1 MRRFL
6 IILLAL
12 ISVGVALADRT
23 QHNIKKEQQR
33 TNKEIKETA
42 KKIATTQKKTREQ
55 VNLLNKLTIE
65 IKENSSTLEKLKQ
78 SIDSIDNS
86 MSKLSDSISILEKN
100 LTSLRT
106 KYTNVLRAIR
116 ATQHSTNSAA
126 FIFSSK
132 SFSEA
137 YRRIRYMR
145 QFTTWQTRKS
155 KEITTTITSL
165 NSAKDRLIALHNE
178 KMISV
183 KEVSSVQQTLQ
194 NNEKKQERIIADL
207 NKEEK
212 SLKAYME
219 KKRKEAKAL
228 DAELDRLIAEERKRQ
243 EAERKRKLEEQKR
256 KEQEQALALKNKKEQ
271 QKQDSNKS
279 STEPKKTKSP
289 EAIITPEI
297 DRKLSG
303 SFESNKGRL
312 PYPVTGKCRV
322 VGKFGRHQH
331 PELKYIET
339 DNSGIDIELLSAGSA
354 RAIFDGTV
362 SAIFK
367 QPGYNNIVMIR
378 HGEYLSIYANLIGL
392 QVKPG
397 DKVKAHQILGNIYS
411 DPDDD
416 NRCIM
421 HFEIRKETQKLNP
434 QLWIK

>member
-116 ATQHSTNSAA
+116 ATQHSTNSAT

-194 NNEKKQERIIADL
+194 NNEKRQERIIADL

-378 HGEYLSIYANLIGL
+378 HGEYLSIYANLINL